1 MSFVFTVSS
10 FCTSAPE
17 EREEKPRNRAFGYVA
32 KSDALSRQRRRRL
45 PVAVPSRKKPS
56 RRAPKK
62 STWGFSER
70 DDTRLRA
77 QMRTEANRRGRGAEK
92 RAGAEKRGPRKGAG
106 ASRQKVRREAIGRL
120 AGGERKTSRSGSR
133 ARFSG
138 ISRAPSKWSSPAA
151 TPPGRHPPPDMCARS
166 GQLRCTIAPAS
177 SMQGCPSC
185 KKTRGRLRGR
195 KPNPLN
201 LSVSAGVG
209 SISGSIWGARLCWR
223 PIFMPCS
230 ADGAG
235 P

>member
-1 MSFVFTVSS
+1 MIPG
-10 FCTSAPE
+10 CE
-17 EREEKPRNRAFGYVA
+17 HKCE
-32 KSDALSRQRRRRL
+32 RRL
-45 PVAVPSRKKPS
+45 TGGGGEPRSGDR
-56 RRAPKK
+56 
-62 STWGFSER
+62 
-70 DDTRLRA
+70 
-77 QMRTEANRRGRGAEK
+77 EK
-92 RAGAEKRGPRKGAG
+92 GQGPRG
-106 ASRQKVRREAIGRL
+106 QKVRRKAIGRL
-120 AGGERKTSRSGSR
+120 AGGERKTGRSGSR

-151 TPPGRHPPPDMCARS
+151 TPPGRQPPPDMCARS

-177 SMQGCPSC
+177 SMQGCPSRDEA
-185 KKTRGRLRGR
+185 RGRLRGR

>member
-1 MSFVFTVSS
+1 MIPG
-10 FCTSAPE
+10 C
-17 EREEKPRNRAFGYVA
+17 ERKCE
-32 KSDALSRQRRRRL
+32 RRL
-45 PVAVPSRKKPS
+45 AGGGGEPRSGRKPS
-56 RRAPKK
+56 SGDR
-62 STWGFSER
+62 
-70 DDTRLRA
+70 
-77 QMRTEANRRGRGAEK
+77 EK
-92 RAGAEKRGPRKGAG
+92 GQGPRG
-106 ASRQKVRREAIGRL
+106 QKVRREAIGRL
-120 AGGERKTSRSGSR
+120 AGGERKTRRSGSR

-138 ISRAPSKWSSPAA
+138 ISRTPSKWSSPAA
-151 TPPGRHPPPDMCARS
+151 TPPGGQPPPDICARS

>member
-1 MSFVFTVSS
+1 MIPG
-10 FCTSAPE
+10 C
-17 EREEKPRNRAFGYVA
+17 ERKSEQRAH
-32 KSDALSRQRRRRL
+32 
-45 PVAVPSRKKPS
+45 
-56 RRAPKK
+56 
-62 STWGFSER
+62 
-70 DDTRLRA
+70 
-77 QMRTEANRRGRGAEK
+77 RRGRGAEE
-92 RAGAEKRGPRKGAG
+92 RAEAEEKGQGPRG
-106 ASRQKVRREAIGRL
+106 RKVRREAIGRL
-120 AGGERKTSRSGSR
+120 AGGERKTGRSGSR

-138 ISRAPSKWSSPAA
+138 IPRAPSKWSSPAA
-151 TPPGRHPPPDMCARS
+151 TPPGRQPPPDICARS

>member
-1 MSFVFTVSS
+1 MIPGCEYKCEQRLTGGGG
-10 FCTSAPE
+10 E
-17 EREEKPRNRAFGYVA
+17 PRSGW
-32 KSDALSRQRRRRL
+32 
-45 PVAVPSRKKPS
+45 KPS
-56 RRAPKK
+56 SGRKP
-62 STWGFSER
+62 SSEDR
-70 DDTRLRA
+70 
-77 QMRTEANRRGRGAEK
+77 EK
-92 RAGAEKRGPRKGAG
+92 GQGPRG
-106 ASRQKVRREAIGRL
+106 QKVRREAIGRL
-120 AGGERKTSRSGSR
+120 AGGWHKASRSGSR

-151 TPPGRHPPPDMCARS
+151 TPRGRQPSPDMRARS
-166 GQLRCTIAPAS
+166 GQLRCTIAPTS

-185 KKTRGRLRGR
+185 VKRAARLRGR